1 VQRGTTLDTYDTA
14 TGAHT
19 RTRSLA
25 ADEGPTFLLDVQGD
39 LAVYATGGAVHLLRL
54 SSGRDVA
61 LRLPGA
67 APTLDAH
74 LEPAGLFV
82 SWNTMY
88 NRRLGRV
95 GFVPLRVVNAR
106 L

>member
-1 VQRGTTLDTYDTA
+1 LSSFLGRSCFETL
-14 TGAHT
+14 
-19 RTRSLA
+19 
-25 ADEGPTFLLDVQGD
+25 GPNFLLDVHGD
-39 LAVYATGGAVHLLRL
+39 LVVYATGGAVHLLRL
-54 SSGRDVA
+54 SSGRDIA

-67 APTLDAH
+67 VPTLDAH

-82 SWNTMY
+82 SWTRMY
-88 NRRLGRV
+88 DRRLGRL